1 MEIQFELE
9 DETSFMK
16 FVWDA
21 EAKSSVFGLEPHNCF
36 GVTLRDHHGKCL
48 GYICQICDLPLINT
62 VDGTNPAITSWVWH
76 FIPVFTT
83 GFIYSR
89 WLFRLSPSTINQTER
104 CKKKDISPSFLRK
117 KRRAVCTQV
126 GPKHLNCWVLLEVI
140 SLSCP
145 SQKSHTSKGIPKCA
159 ECDWN
164 INLNE

>member
-89 WLFRLSPSTINQTER
+89 WLFRLSSINNKSNRKMQ
-104 CKKKDISPSFLRK
+104 K
-117 KRRAVCTQV
+117 KRYLPFIPQKKTPSCMYASWSKTSQLLSFV
-126 GPKHLNCWVLLEVI
+126 GSHFIVMSK
-140 SLSCP
+140 SK
-145 SQKSHTSKGIPKCA
+145 KSHK
-159 ECDWN
+159 
-164 INLNE
+164 